1 MSSKKVLM
9 QKVKK
14 DVTSLKSSPLYKYR
28 LENSYLPVLGAGS
41 YEAEVVF
48 VGEAPGKNEAISGRP
63 FCGRAGEILDEMLKS
78 INLKRED
85 IYITNIVKDR
95 PPKNRD
101 PKPKEIDLYAPFL
114 ERELDIIKP
123 KVVATLGRLAM
134 TYLLEKY
141 GAEENVGKISD
152 LHGKVVKIK
161 MSEKEIYLMPL
172 YHPAATIYN
181 QKLKTVLLDDFKK
194 LQKQLKK
201 LYE

>member
-1 MSSKKVLM
+1 M

>member
-41 YEAEVVF
+41 YEADVVF